1 MIFNDII
8 RINPCIEALCLHWR
22 TKTNNKKDLKVS
34 RKGIS
39 TNSRIF
45 FSITLHDKTFFDLL
59 ISLLILWYEPRHHSI
74 LVLIKIWIFQVQ
86 ILLESSRGA

>member
-59 ISLLILWYEPRHHSI
+59 ISLLILWNYEMSQDIIVHHTSI
-74 LVLIKIWIFQVQ
+74 N
-86 ILLESSRGA
+86 